1 MKKCFP
7 KVMVCVL
14 GFCLVTAALAVEVPL
29 KYEKYPDK
37 TKSFYPSG
45 TAVLQKT
52 IKPPNGEWKIPELK
66 SEHPLYALAKLGDKE
81 CLFIMDR
88 QNTDDFFYNRLYYDA
103 NGNNDLTDD
112 PVIDGA
118 LRGSPNDRSVSV
130 NFPVVDTT
138 IEVDGKSLPYSFR
151 PALNGYSLKQLEKN
165 GYTKLNVNRYINLY
179 LRINCTYS
187 GEFQING
194 KSYRVV
200 LGDRNCN
207 GRFNDKL
214 TLPDYSKFA
223 QANRRIRIYPQGDI
237 FFITGSEKIDMF
249 DEQTLGDWLLVNN
262 KLYSVNINTAEG
274 KMTLTPVTEKLVP
287 LKLAMKTERISLCME
302 DNKQSMMIYQPG
314 KEIRIPQGK
323 YRFLAYEAFKKDD
336 QGDLWRL
343 CAAATLK
350 SPIVT
355 VDGSSKSVLEFGEP
369 YMPIVDVRRIG
380 EKSSNRASLAFN
392 VEGKGKE
399 FLTDLSH
406 ISGDKTKIQLSEEEG
421 LEHRPKAP
429 TYKIVKA
436 DGEVVKQGS
445 FEYG

>member
-1 MKKCFP
+1 MKKYFS
-7 KVMVCVL
+7 KLVVCVL
-14 GFCLVTAALAVEVPL
+14 GFSLAAAALAVDVPL

-37 TKSFYPSG
+37 TKSFYPYG
-45 TAVLQKT
+45 TARLQKT

-207 GRFNDKL
+207 GRFNDKF
-214 TLPDYSKFA
+214 TLPDYSKYA
-223 QANRRIRIYPQGDI
+223 QANRRIQIYAQGDHLY
-237 FFITGSEKIDMF
+237 ITSGEKIEDY
-249 DEQTLGDWLLVNN
+249 DEQVCGDWLLVKD
-262 KLYSVNINTAEG
+262 KLFELDISTTEG
-274 KMTLTPVTEKLVP
+274 KMILTPVTEKLAP
-287 LKLAMKTERISLCME
+287 LKLAMKTERISLYTE
-302 DNKQSMMIYQPG
+302 DGKDCIMIYQPD
-314 KEIRIPQGK
+314 KEIKIPQGK
-323 YRFLAYEAFKKDD
+323 YKLLDYQAFKKDE

-343 CAAATLK
+343 CAAATLE
-350 SPIVT
+350 SSSIA
-355 VDGSSKSVLEFGEP
+355 VDGSSKSVLEYGEP
-369 YMPIVDVRRIG
+369 YAPIVNAFRLGG
-380 EKSSNRASLAFN
+380 EPSNKAYLSFN
-392 VEGKGKE
+392 VEGKGRE
-399 FLTDLSH
+399 FLTDLSR
-406 ISGDKTKIQLSEEEG
+406 ISGDKTKIQLSKEEG
-421 LEHRPKAP
+421 SSNRPKEPA
-429 TYKIVKA
+429 YKIVKP
-436 DGEVVKQGS
+436 DGEVIKQGS